1 MENLKLSVSSRILTP
16 IPLIKNTIWGQTPP
30 LPRLKLFLQTSDGL
44 GWKLWRLGRWLDQAE
59 KCFFFYPAMTNM
71 GCFHQSRPATSIYL
85 MFIMYLIHRNWIE
98 TNTLGFNQPQQQ
110 YQKKMSRDGRSEM
123 VGKPM
128 ETQIQPSMAQT
139 ISPWVPSQHSPG
151 RDQKYQPWNM
161 STQQIYKLS
170 VHYVMLFV
178 AGLNRHKS
186 IQLKKQL

>member
-1 MENLKLSVSSRILTP
+1 MDLDGSFGGLAGGLTKQKNVFFLPSYDQHGVFSPKQACNQYILDVYHVFDPPKLDWNQYAGI
-16 IPLIKNTIWGQTPP
+16 Q
-30 LPRLKLFLQTSDGL
+30 
-44 GWKLWRLGRWLDQAE
+44 
-59 KCFFFYPAMTNM
+59 
-71 GCFHQSRPATSIYL
+71 PATTAIS
-85 MFIMYLIHRNWIE
+85 
-98 TNTLGFNQPQQQ
+98 
-110 YQKKMSRDGRSEM
+110 KKMSRDGRSEM